1 MYDAIREN
9 KMPVISR
16 MKTNVSDIIA
26 EFTCAIKAAGI
37 LVNQPLQLDGHLHR
51 LPVLGDR
58 HGAKSGAYKLHL
70 DKMPVG
76 YIKNWKTDYEATW
89 RPECVP
95 PLSATDRQQASREIR
110 ARAIRD
116 EQVREDRQRQV
127 ATEAQ
132 ALIANSLPA
141 RSHPYLAMKGVCAH
155 GLFLFDNSDLLLPL
169 QTVDGTI
176 WNCQRI
182 SFDAAKNQSQKT
194 YMRGALAKAT
204 FHPIGLLDTDEPLI
218 IVEGYATGA
227 SIHEATQ
234 FPVVVACH
242 SGNLLP
248 VTLALREKYPSRLML
263 IAGDND
269 HHLPRRKIPLP
280 NIGIV
285 KAEAAAAATNA
296 LTIFPDFDSS
306 SEGTDWND
314 FCQIHGG
321 QTLQRLF
328 AQKVTTAI

>member
-1 MYDAIREN
+1 MYATRKS
-9 KMPVISR
+9 KMRGSPG
-16 MKTNVSDIIA
+16 MKANVSDIID
-26 EFTCAIKAAGI
+26 EFIRAMKGAGI

-58 HGAKSGAYKLHL
+58 HGAKSGAYKLYL
-70 DKMPVG
+70 DKTPAG
-76 YIKNWKTDYEATW
+76 YIKNWKTDYETTW
-89 RPECVP
+89 RPESVP
-95 PLSATDRQQASREIR
+95 HLSATERQQASREIR
-110 ARAIRD
+110 DRAIRD
-116 EQVREDRQRQV
+116 EKAREDRQKQ
-127 ATEAQ
+127 AAIEAQ
-132 ALIANSLPA
+132 SLIAQAPHA
-141 RSHPYLAMKGVCAH
+141 TSHPYLALKGVAAH

-182 SFDAAKNQSQKT
+182 SFDPANNQSQKT
-194 YMRGALAKAT
+194 YMRGGLVKAT
-204 FHPIGLLDTDEPLI
+204 FHPIGPLDTDEPLI

-242 SGNLLP
+242 SGNLVP
-248 VTLALREKYPSRLML
+248 VALALRGKYPSRLLL

-269 HHLPRRKIPLP
+269 HHLPRRQIPLP

-285 KAEAAAAATNA
+285 KAEEAAAASNA
-296 LTIFPDFDSS
+296 LTIFPDFDSFS
-306 SEGTDWND
+306 DGTDWND
-314 FCQIHGG
+314 FCHIHGG

>member
-1 MYDAIREN
+1 MCDAILTN
-9 KMPVISR
+9 KMPVTAGIE
-16 MKTNVSDIIA
+16 TNVSDIIA
-26 EFTCAIKAAGI
+26 EFTRAIKAAGI
-37 LVNQPLQLDGHLHR
+37 VVDQPLRLDGNLHR

-70 DKMPVG
+70 DKMPIG
-76 YIKNWKTDYEATW
+76 YIKNWKTDYQSTW

-95 PLSATDRQQASREIR
+95 PLSAADRHQANREIR

-116 EQVREDRQRQV
+116 EQVREDRQKQA

-132 ALIANSLPA
+132 TLIANALPA
-141 RSHPYLAMKGVCAH
+141 TSHPYLALKGVSAH

-169 QTVDGTI
+169 QTVEGTI

-248 VTLALREKYPSRLML
+248 VTLALREKYPSRLLL

-269 HHLPRRKIPLP
+269 HHLPRRQIPLP

-285 KAEAAAAATNA
+285 KAEAAAAASNA
-296 LTIFPDFDSS
+296 LTIFPDFDLCSD
-306 SEGTDWND
+306 GTDWND

-328 AQKVTTAI
+328 ERKVEAAV